1 MKRNCHNFRTN
12 DHIDIKLGPVSK
24 LDKKNKTTSKKLDN
38 HIMSENC
45 GAIVIFLIY
54 GQFGA
59 IRNLDSGRIVC
70 NAYIFTN
77 SNLLYYKTWNQN

>member
-1 MKRNCHNFRTN
+1 
-12 DHIDIKLGPVSK
+12 
-24 LDKKNKTTSKKLDN
+24 
-38 HIMSENC
+38 MSENC

>member
-1 MKRNCHNFRTN
+1 
-12 DHIDIKLGPVSK
+12 
-24 LDKKNKTTSKKLDN
+24 
-38 HIMSENC
+38 MSENC

-77 SNLLYYKTWNQN
+77 SNKPGIRTKKSLIQLTDYCFE